1 MKNTTLRSPTLARFA
16 PALAAAAL
24 VLAAPLA
31 WAQAAAK
38 NAVESVTFSSIQ
50 GGKILVKVG
59 LKEALGA
66 APQGFAVSNP
76 PRIAIDLPETVN
88 GTGRNQIEA
97 GEGDLRSISLVQT
110 ANRTR
115 LVMNLTRTLPYTQ
128 AIDGNQLVVT
138 IDGSQAA
145 PGATAS
151 ATTAAAPAVFAEA
164 TPATS
169 GVRYNVRD
177 VDFRRGNAGEG
188 RVIVDLSS
196 PNMGIDIRTQGRQ
209 LVVDFIN
216 ASVPRN
222 LVRRM
227 DVGDF
232 GTPVR
237 FVDTFEQG
245 GNGRLVIEPRG
256 LWEYSA
262 YQTDTQFIVEV
273 KPVKEDPNKLVQSST
288 PGYAG
293 EKLSL
298 NFQNVEVRAVL
309 QVIADFTG
317 LNIITSDTVGGNLT
331 LRLKDVPWDQALD
344 IILQAKGL
352 SKRKNGNVV
361 LIAPTDELAA
371 KEKLALEAQAA
382 VGDLE
387 PVRTESFALSYAKA
401 EDLKKLL
408 TDKDQRILSKRGSA
422 STDERTNT
430 LFIQD
435 SGARLEEARRLVQ
448 QLDVPVRQ
456 VLIEARIVIADD
468 KWGRQLGA
476 RFGTQS
482 AFHTDNYNVG
492 MSGSLTD
499 TTTGSLAQNPQSRG
513 SASLALPYGQGGGTM
528 GYATET
534 GLTGLIPI
542 GAQPQQLNV
551 NLPVTGAAG
560 QLALSILNLGSGNLV
575 NVELS
580 ALEADNRGKVVSS
593 PRVITADKKKAVI
606 SQGTEIPYLT
616 ATASG
621 ATAVVFKPAVLE
633 LSVTPRITPDDRII
647 MDLDVKKD
655 SVGQLVPSSAGT
667 IPSIDTKKVSTQVLV
682 DNGDTI
688 VLGGIFEQ
696 TTRTTVTKVPFLGDI
711 PVVGNLFKTTQKQ
724 DDKTELLIFVTP
736 KIVKDSLSVR

>member
-1 MKNTTLRSPTLARFA
+1 VTTNLRIATPARLGA
-16 PALAAAAL
+16 ALAAFVVA
-24 VLAAPLA
+24 LAAPLA
-31 WAQAAAK
+31 WAQATAK
-38 NAVESVTFSSIQ
+38 NAVESVNFSSIQ
-50 GGKILVKVG
+50 GGKVLVKIG
-59 LKEALGA
+59 LKEPLPAT
-66 APQGFAVSNP
+66 PQGFAVTNP
-76 PRIAIDLPETVN
+76 PRIAIDLPDTVN
-88 GTGRNQIEA
+88 ATGRTQIDA
-97 GEGDLRSISLVQT
+97 GEGDLRSVSIVQT

-115 LVMNLTRTLPYTQ
+115 LVMNLSRNLTYTQ
-128 AIDGNQLVVT
+128 ALDGRTLTVT
-138 IDGSQAA
+138 IDGSQAPVSGSPVATA
-145 PGATAS
+145 PGASGT
-151 ATTAAAPAVFAEA
+151 VFAEPVPG
-164 TPATS
+164 T
-169 GVRYNVRD
+169 GVRYNLRD
-177 VDFRRGNAGEG
+177 VDFRRGNIGEG
-188 RVIVDLSS
+188 RVVVDLSS
-196 PNMGIDIRTQGRQ
+196 PNIGIDIRQQGRQ
-209 LVVDFIN
+209 LLVDFLN
-216 ASVPRN
+216 TNVPRN
-222 LVRRM
+222 LVRRL
-227 DVGDF
+227 DVSDF

-245 GNGRLVIEPRG
+245 GNARMVLEPRG

-273 KPVKEDPNKLVQSST
+273 KPVKEDPNRLVQSAT

-371 KEKLALEAQAA
+371 KEKLALEANAA
-382 VGDLE
+382 ISDLE
-387 PVRTESFALSYAKA
+387 PVRTESFSLSYARA
-401 EDLKKLL
+401 EELRKMLS
-408 TDKDQRILSKRGSA
+408 DKDQRILSKRGA
-422 STDERTNT
+422 VTIDERTNT

-435 SGARLEEARRLVQ
+435 TGARLDEARRLIQ

-482 AFHTDNYNVG
+482 AFNSRTYNMGV
-492 MSGSLTD
+492 SGSLTD
-499 TTTGSLAQNPQSRG
+499 TVAPLDNNPVSRG
-513 SASLALPYGQGGGTM
+513 SSSLTYNQGAPQTLFNVGQGSVGT
-528 GYATET
+528 
-534 GLTGLIPI
+534 IPI
-542 GAQPQQLNV
+542 GAQPEQLNV
-551 NLPVTGAAG
+551 NLPILGAAG
-560 QLALSILNLGSGNLV
+560 SFALSILNLGSGNLV
-575 NVELS
+575 NMELS

-616 ATASG
+616 AAASG
-621 ATAVVFKPAVLE
+621 ATTVSFKPAVLE
-633 LSVTPRITPDDRII
+633 LAVTPRITPDDRII
-647 MDLDVKKD
+647 MDLEVKKD
-655 SVGQLVPSSAGT
+655 SVGQIFSG
-667 IPSIDTKKVSTQVLV
+667 IPSVDTKRVNTQVLV

-696 TTRTTVTKVPFLGDI
+696 TTRTTVDKVPFLGDV
-711 PVVGNLFKTTQKQ
+711 PVLGYLFKRTIKQ

-736 KIVKDSLSVR
+736 KIVKDALTIR

>member
-1 MKNTTLRSPTLARFA
+1 MTTTLRIPTSKLGATLAAFV
-16 PALAAAAL
+16 LA
-24 VLAAPLA
+24 LAAPLA
-31 WAQAAAK
+31 WAQAQK
-38 NAVESVTFSSIQ
+38 NAVESINFSSIQ
-50 GGKILVKVG
+50 GGKILVKIG
-59 LKEALGA
+59 LKEPLASS
-66 APQGFAVSNP
+66 PQGFAVTNP
-76 PRIAIDLPETVN
+76 PRIAIDLPGTIN
-88 GTGRNQIEA
+88 ATGRTQVEA
-97 GEGDLRSISLVQT
+97 GEGDLRSVSIVQT

-115 LVMNLTRTLPYTQ
+115 LVMNLTRNLTYTQ
-128 AIDGNQLVVT
+128 AMDGRQLVVT
-138 IDGSQAA
+138 IDGSQSQATGAA
-145 PGATAS
+145 VSTSPSTAP
-151 ATTAAAPAVFAEA
+151 TVFAE
-164 TPATS
+164 S
-169 GVRYNVRD
+169 GPGSSVRYNLRD
-177 VDFRRGNAGEG
+177 VDFRRGNTAEG
-188 RVIVDLSS
+188 RIVVDLSS
-196 PNMGIDIRTQGRQ
+196 PNIGIDIRQQGRQ
-209 LVVDFIN
+209 LIVDFVN
-216 ASVPRN
+216 TNVPRN
-222 LVRRM
+222 LVRRL

-245 GNGRLVIEPRG
+245 GNARIVVEPRG
-256 LWEYSA
+256 IWEYSA

-273 KPVKEDPNKLVQSST
+273 KPVKEDPNRMVQSST

-382 VGDLE
+382 VSDLE
-387 PVRTESFALSYAKA
+387 PVRTESFSLSYAKA

-408 TDKDQRILSKRGSA
+408 SDKDQRILSKRGSA
-422 STDERTNT
+422 SVDERTNT
-430 LFIQD
+430 LFVQD
-435 SGARLEEARRLVQ
+435 SGGRLEEARRLIQ
-448 QLDVPVRQ
+448 QLDIPVRQ

-482 AFHTDNYNVG
+482 AFSSNQYNFGV
-492 MSGSLTD
+492 SGTSVD
-499 TTTGSLAQNPQSRG
+499 TVTPLGNNPVSRG
-513 SASLALPYGQGGGTM
+513 SASLVYPGGQSQTLFSVPAGVG
-528 GYATET
+528 A
-534 GLTGLIPI
+534 IPL
-542 GAQPQQLNV
+542 GAQPEQLNV
-551 NLPVTGAAG
+551 NLPVVGAAG
-560 QLALSILNLGSGNLV
+560 SLALSILNLGSGNLV

-616 ATASG
+616 ASASG
-621 ATAVVFKPAVLE
+621 ATTVSFKPAVLE
-633 LSVTPRITPDDRII
+633 LAVTPRITPDDRII
-647 MDLDVKKD
+647 MDLEVKKD
-655 SVGQLVPSSAGT
+655 SVGQIFSG
-667 IPSIDTKKVSTQVLV
+667 IPSVDTKKVNTQVLV

-696 TTRTTVTKVPFLGDI
+696 TTRTTVDKVPFLGDI
-711 PVVGNLFKTTQKQ
+711 PFLGHLFRRTAKQ

-736 KIVKDSLSVR
+736 KIVKDTLTIR

>member
-1 MKNTTLRSPTLARFA
+1 VTTTLRNPIFGKLGG
-16 PALAAAAL
+16 PLLAAALA
-24 VLAAPLA
+24 LAAPLA
-31 WAQAAAK
+31 WAQGAAK
-38 NAVESVTFSSIQ
+38 NAVESINFSSIQ
-50 GGKILVKVG
+50 GGKILVKIA
-59 LKEALGA
+59 LKEPLAA
-66 APQGFAVSNP
+66 APQGFAVTNP

-88 GTGRNQIEA
+88 ATGRSQIEA
-97 GEGDLRSISLVQT
+97 GEGDLKSVSIVQT

-115 LVMNLTRTLPYTQ
+115 LVMNLARNLTYTQ
-128 AIDGNQLVVT
+128 AVDGSQLIVT
-138 IDGSQAA
+138 IDGSQTLTSGAA
-145 PGATAS
+145 VPTAPS
-151 ATTAAAPAVFAEA
+151 TAPTVFAEA
-164 TPATS
+164 PVGS
-169 GVRYNVRD
+169 NVRYNLRD
-177 VDFRRGNAGEG
+177 VDFRRGNTGEG
-188 RVIVDLSS
+188 RIVIDLSS
-196 PNMGIDIRTQGRQ
+196 PNIGIDIRTQGRQ
-209 LVVDFIN
+209 LVVDFLSTN
-216 ASVPRN
+216 VPRN
-222 LVRRM
+222 LVRRL

-245 GNGRLVIEPRG
+245 GTARMVIEPRG
-256 LWEYSA
+256 IWEYSA

-273 KPVKEDPNKLVQSST
+273 KQVKEDPNKLVQGST

-371 KEKLALEAQAA
+371 KEKLALEASAA
-382 VGDLE
+382 INDLE
-387 PVRTESFALSYAKA
+387 PVRTESYALSYAKA
-401 EDLKKLL
+401 EDLRKMFA
-408 TDKDQRILSKRGSA
+408 DKEQRILSKRG
-422 STDERTNT
+422 TVTIDERTNT
-430 LFIQD
+430 IFVQD
-435 SGARLEEARRLVQ
+435 SGARLEEARRLIQ
-448 QLDVPVRQ
+448 QLDIPVRQ

-468 KWGRQLGA
+468 KWGRSLGA

-482 AFHTDNYNVG
+482 AFNSNNYNFGV
-492 MSGSLTD
+492 SGTALDTVSPLTN
-499 TTTGSLAQNPQSRG
+499 NPVSRG
-513 SASLALPYGQGGGTM
+513 SSSLVFNQGPPPFSTGVSGLGT
-528 GYATET
+528 
-534 GLTGLIPI
+534 IPV
-542 GAQPQQLNV
+542 GAQPEQLNV
-551 NLPVTGAAG
+551 NLPVVGAAG
-560 QLALSILNLGSGNLV
+560 QIALSILNLGSGNLV

-593 PRVITADKKKAVI
+593 PRVITADKRKAVI

-616 ATASG
+616 AAASG
-621 ATAVVFKPAVLE
+621 ATTISFKPAVLE

-647 MDLDVKKD
+647 MDLEVKKD
-655 SVGQLVPSSAGT
+655 SVGQIFANT
-667 IPSIDTKKVSTQVLV
+667 PSIDTKKVSTQVLV

-696 TTRTTVTKVPFLGDI
+696 TTRTTVDKVPFLGDI
-711 PVVGNLFKTTQKQ
+711 PFLGYMFRRTVKQ

-736 KIVKDSLSVR
+736 KIVKDALTVR

>member
-1 MKNTTLRSPTLARFA
+1 VTTTLRIPIPGRLGA
-16 PALAAAAL
+16 ALAAFAL

-31 WAQAAAK
+31 WAQGAAK
-38 NAVESVTFSSIQ
+38 NAVESIDFSSVQ
-50 GGKILVKVG
+50 GGKIIMKVG
-59 LKEALGA
+59 LREPLA
-66 APQGFAVSNP
+66 AVPQGFAVTNP
-76 PRIAIDLPETVN
+76 PRIAIDLPDTVN
-88 GTGRNQIEA
+88 ALNRTQIEA
-97 GEGDLRSISLVQT
+97 GEGDLRSVSIVQT
-110 ANRTR
+110 ATRTR
-115 LVMNLTRTLPYTQ
+115 LVINLTRNMTYTQ
-128 AIDGNQLVVT
+128 ALSGKQLVVT
-138 IDGSQAA
+138 IDGGQ
-145 PGATAS
+145 
-151 ATTAAAPAVFAEA
+151 V
-164 TPATS
+164 PATS
-169 GVRYNVRD
+169 GAAATAPSAASTMFAEPVPGSVTRYNVRD
-177 VDFRRGNAGEG
+177 VDFRRGNMGEG
-188 RVIVDLSS
+188 RIVVDLSS
-196 PNMGIDIRTQGRQ
+196 PNVGIDIRQQGRQ
-209 LVVDFIN
+209 VLVDFLN
-216 ASVPRN
+216 ADVPPN
-222 LVRRM
+222 LVRRL

-237 FVDTFEQG
+237 YVDTFQQA
-245 GNGRLVIEPRG
+245 GNARMVIEPRG
-256 LWEYSA
+256 IWEYSA
-262 YQTDTQFIVEV
+262 YQTDTQFILEV
-273 KPVKEDPNKLVQSST
+273 KPVKEDPNRLVQSAA

-382 VGDLE
+382 VSDLE

-401 EDLKKLL
+401 EDLQKLL
-408 TDKDQRILSKRGSA
+408 TNKDQKILSKRGTA
-422 STDERTNT
+422 TIDERTNT

-435 SGARLEEARRLVQ
+435 SGGRLEEARRLVQ

-482 AFHTDNYNVG
+482 AFNSNNYNFGV
-492 MSGSLTD
+492 SGTTTD
-499 TTTGSLAQNPQSRG
+499 TVSPLSNNPVSRG
-513 SASLALPYGQGGGTM
+513 SSSLTYQGAAPNVAGFAGGTA
-528 GYATET
+528 ATGT
-534 GLTGLIPI
+534 IPI
-542 GAQPQQLNV
+542 GAQPEQLNV
-551 NLPVTGAAG
+551 NLPVAGAAG

-593 PRVITADKKKAVI
+593 PRVITADKKKAII

-616 ATASG
+616 AAASG
-621 ATAVVFKPAVLE
+621 ATTVAFKPAVLQ
-633 LSVTPRITPDDRII
+633 LAVTPRITPDDRII
-647 MDLDVKKD
+647 MDLEVKKD
-655 SVGQLVPSSAGT
+655 SVGQIFSG
-667 IPSIDTKKVSTQVLV
+667 IPSVDTKQVSTQVLV

-696 TTRTTVTKVPFLGDI
+696 TTRTTVDKVPFLGDI
-711 PVVGNLFKTTQKQ
+711 PVVGYLFKRTVKQ

-736 KIVKDSLSVR
+736 KIVKDTLTVR

>member
-1 MKNTTLRSPTLARFA
+1 MTTTLRIPTPRLGATLAAFV
-16 PALAAAAL
+16 LA
-24 VLAAPLA
+24 LAAPLA
-31 WAQAAAK
+31 WAQGAAK
-38 NAVESVTFSSIQ
+38 NAVESVNFSSVQ
-50 GGKILVKVG
+50 GGKILVKIG
-59 LKEALGA
+59 LKEPLAV
-66 APQGFAVSNP
+66 APQGFAVTNP

-88 GTGRNQIEA
+88 ATGRTQIEA
-97 GEGDLRSISLVQT
+97 GEGDLRSVSIVQT

-115 LVMNLTRTLPYTQ
+115 LVMNLTRNLTYTQ
-128 AIDGNQLVVT
+128 SLDGTQLIVSIDA
-138 IDGSQAA
+138 SQAA
-145 PGATAS
+145 T
-151 ATTAAAPAVFAEA
+151 TTAAVATAPSAAPTVFAEA
-164 TPATS
+164 GAPST
-169 GVRYNVRD
+169 VRFNLRD
-177 VDFRRGNAGEG
+177 VDFRRGNTAEG
-188 RVIVDLSS
+188 RIVVDLSS
-196 PNMGIDIRTQGRQ
+196 ANIGIDIRQQGRQ

-216 ASVPRN
+216 TNVPRN
-222 LVRRM
+222 LVRRL

-245 GNGRLVIEPRG
+245 GNARIVVEPRG
-256 LWEYSA
+256 IWEYSA

-273 KPVKEDPNKLVQSST
+273 KPVKEDPNRLLQSST

-382 VGDLE
+382 VTDLE

-401 EDLKKLL
+401 EDLQKLL
-408 TDKDQRILSKRGSA
+408 SNKEQRILSKRGAA
-422 STDERTNT
+422 SIDERTNT
-430 LFIQD
+430 LFVQD
-435 SGARLEEARRLVQ
+435 SGGRLEEARRLIQ

-482 AFHTDNYNVG
+482 AFNSRNYNFGV
-492 MSGSLTD
+492 SGTNFD
-499 TTTGSLAQNPQSRG
+499 TALPLGNNPVSRG
-513 SASLALPYGQGGGTM
+513 SASLIYPGGNAQDLFNLPTGVGT
-528 GYATET
+528 
-534 GLTGLIPI
+534 IPL
-542 GAQPQQLNV
+542 GAQPEQLNV
-551 NLPVTGAAG
+551 NLPVVGAAG
-560 QLALSILNLGSGNLV
+560 SLALSILNLGSGNLV

-616 ATASG
+616 ASASG
-621 ATAVVFKPAVLE
+621 ATTVSFKPAVLE
-633 LSVTPRITPDDRII
+633 LAVTPRITPDDRII
-647 MDLDVKKD
+647 MDLEVKKD
-655 SVGQLVPSSAGT
+655 SVGVIFAN
-667 IPSIDTKKVSTQVLV
+667 IPSIDTKKVTTQVLV

-696 TTRTTVTKVPFLGDI
+696 TTRTTVDKVPFLGDLPFI
-711 PVVGNLFKTTQKQ
+711 GAIFRRTAKQ

-736 KIVKDSLSVR
+736 KIVKDALTIR